1 MIQLIAHGEVPKAD
15 YNAYVDQHPQA
26 TPYHRTAWLSAVEQA
41 YGHKG
46 YWLVSTEAGRI
57 AGLLP
62 LSLVKMP
69 FGRAKLTSLPFCD
82 VGGPL
87 ADRPDLVDALVQ
99 EARELTTKLRASS
112 CELRLEERGIITD
125 ADLSDR
131 KVRMLCPLPDSS
143 ETLFISYKPKLRSQ
157 IRKAEKNG
165 LTARLTRQPSDIDA
179 FYAVYSANMKRL
191 GSPAHGKHWF
201 QALQQEYGDNTV
213 IGLVYLD
220 ETPVGAGWLLLNG
233 HTASIPWASTLA
245 DYNSLAPNMLLYW
258 QLISHVAENGYS
270 EFDFGRSTFGEGTYR
285 FKKQWGAQPRLLNWQ
300 RWGKDGETEAPMPS
314 HGGFGQKVR
323 PMVEQ
328 GWQRLPVGVTN
339 VLGPRLRRY
348 ITL

>member
-1 MIQLIAHGEVPKAD
+1 MIELIAHAD
-15 YNAYVDQHPQA
+15 APWADCDAYIERHPQA

-46 YWLVSTEAGRI
+46 YWLVATEAGRLT
-57 AGLLP
+57 GLLP
-62 LSLVKMP
+62 LCLVKMP

-87 ADRPDLVDALVQ
+87 ADQPEQVAALIK
-99 EARELTTKLRASS
+99 EARELTSKLRASS
-112 CELRLEERGIITD
+112 CELRLEERRTITD
-125 ADLSDR
+125 ADLNDR

-143 ETLFISYKPKLRSQ
+143 ETLFSSYKPKLRSQ

-165 LTARLTRQPSDIDA
+165 LTACLTQEPGDIDA

-191 GSPAHGKHWF
+191 GSPAHAKHWF

-213 IGLVYLD
+213 TGLVYLD

-233 HTASIPWASTLA
+233 RTASIPWASTLA

-258 QLISHVAENGYS
+258 QLISHVADNGYS
-270 EFDFGRSTFGEGTYR
+270 VFDFGRSTYGEGTFR
-285 FKKQWGAQPRLLNWQ
+285 FKKQWGAEPRLLDWQ
-300 RWGKDGETEAPMPS
+300 RWGKDGEIEAPAATQ
-314 HGGFGQKVR
+314 GGFGQKVR
-323 PMVEQ
+323 PLVEQ
-328 GWQRLPVGVTN
+328 GWQQLPASVTDK
-339 VLGPRLRRY
+339 LGPRLRRY